1 MKTRILRIWLP
12 LLVAVALVASGCNK
26 EDEEEGG
33 GTDESTEPVADAPES
48 DGEEAEEV
56 DPLLEGVEP
65 LPVDRSPTPSAD
77 RQLAMRL
84 GLTPPEPL
92 IVADLLTHA
101 DIRSIA
107 RYDGALTVT
116 GLDGIEPNPEYN
128 ALRLA
133 SDAGYGFAVQ
143 LWQPPELR
151 RAEERYNTLQETYI
165 QVIADA
171 DPVTTRAF
179 RGAYEGIRHYVFLDQ
194 RSRSVGIVTCQANL
208 CDNLQLR
215 ELAER
220 VVSRL

>member
-1 MKTRILRIWLP
+1 M
-12 LLVAVALVASGCNK
+12 LVGGCNRG
-26 EDEEEGG
+26 EDDEESGSEESVEPAPSES
-33 GTDESTEPVADAPES
+33 ESTEEQ
-48 DGEEAEEV
+48 AEEV

-107 RYDGALTVT
+107 RYDGSLTVT
-116 GLDGIEPNPEYN
+116 GLDGVEPGPEYN
-128 ALRLA
+128 SLRLA

-143 LWQPPELR
+143 LWQPAELR
-151 RAEERYNTLQETYI
+151 RAEERYSTLQETYI

-171 DPVTTRAF
+171 DPVSTRAF
-179 RGAYEGIRHYVFLDQ
+179 RGAYEGIRHYVFIDE

-215 ELAER
+215 QLAER